1 MNKHLSYNNLKE
13 LILKY
18 NLYFLPLFVIIGN
31 AFINFSMMIVSL
43 IYIISCFEKKK
54 ILYLEK
60 FEVKIFFFLCIYL
73 ILNSLFSEYYEKS
86 FIRSLFYVKYVFF
99 YIVYTDFLEKNF
111 SKLND
116 VGFFW
121 VIIIFLLSF
130 DIIFQSFFGFDIF
143 GYDTGTKYRNS
154 GFFFDELI
162 AGGFLVG
169 FSFIALSLLSSENKK
184 IILILLFVFLATSF
198 LTGERSNFIKF
209 LILFFSFVFFYL
221 KNIENLFQNKFF
233 TFFCIVIFSL
243 ILFFN
248 YEKMKLRLLSTISF
262 TNENLSYIDK
272 YFTSAYG
279 SHSLSSF
286 YIFKDNMLLGVGT
299 KNFRN
304 ECKRYEE
311 NVKKFQKKI
320 SSEMSGFPP
329 GCSTHPHQTYNEL
342 LSEHGLIGTFLIL
355 FMFGYLI
362 FKRIKSK
369 NYNLTNFVS
378 LIFIF
383 TIFIPLLPN
392 GSIFTTNNSVIVWTN
407 ILFLMSNLK
416 PKTN

>member
-1 MNKHLSYNNLKE
+1 MNKYLSYNNLEE

-18 NLYFLPLFVIIGN
+18 NLYLLPIFVIIGN

-43 IYIISCFEKKK
+43 IYIISCFKKK
-54 ILYLEK
+54 KFLYLEN
-60 FEVKIFFFLCIYL
+60 FEIKIFFFLYFYL
-73 ILNSLFSEYYEKS
+73 VLNSLFSEYYEKS
-86 FIRSLFYVKYVFF
+86 FIRSIFYIKYVFF
-99 YIVYTDFLEKNF
+99 YIVYKDFLEKNF
-111 SKLND
+111 LKLNGI
-116 VGFFW
+116 GFFW
-121 VIIIFLLSF
+121 VIIISILCF

-143 GYDTGTKYRNS
+143 GYDTGTKFRNS

-169 FSFIALSLLSSENKK
+169 FSFLALSLLGNENKK
-184 IILILLFVFLATSF
+184 IILILLFTFLATSF

-209 LILFFSFVFFYL
+209 LILFFSFVFFYIR
-221 KNIENLFQNKFF
+221 NIENLFQNKFF
-233 TFFCIVIFSL
+233 TFFCILIFSV

-248 YEKMKLRLLSTISF
+248 YEKMKLRLLSSISF

-286 YIFKDNMLLGVGT
+286 YIFKDNILLGVGT

-304 ECKRYEE
+304 ECKKYEE
-311 NVKKFQKKI
+311 KVKKFQKKL
-320 SSEMSGFPP
+320 SSEMSGFPS

-342 LSEHGLIGTFLIL
+342 LSEHGLIGTFLVL

-369 NYNLTNFVS
+369 NYDLTNFVS
-378 LIFIF
+378 FVFIIM
-383 TIFIPLLPN
+383 IFIPLLPN
-392 GSIFTTNNSVIVWTN
+392 GSLFTTNNAVIVWTN
-407 ILFLMSNLK
+407 ILFLMSKFK
-416 PKTN
+416 PNIN